1 MSVTIYAYRNLLW
14 LNQQV
19 REVIPVAAVPHQ
31 VMPPDEEEFARAEM
45 DKLGWLR
52 PGEKTLGG
60 YPDWSLSTEGSRQ
73 ARRSTAKYPVY
84 SAAYEILH
92 AIPRERFGSL
102 PGAEDAFEDSFRDPV
117 LERAFTEDEI
127 HAAAKLLHQQGHI
140 KAEESHGAGLLRLE
154 ITASGEDEREEHYVP
169 GLRVGSSPAETASNT
184 EHHVPGLRGD
194 SSPAER
200 TFNTHINISG
210 GTFGAAQFGANNS
223 AHVENVGSEI
233 HQHFQELRELA
244 HSAPVS
250 ESEREEVLGQITQL
264 EEVAKSGN
272 AADFETL
279 KNNLLG
285 GFASRLG
292 HEAALKL
299 LALSPL
305 ISGLGNSF

>member
-1 MSVTIYAYRNLLW
+1 MSVTIYSYRNLLW

-19 REVIPVAAVPHQ
+19 REVIPVEAVPHQ

-52 PGEKTLGG
+52 PGEKTQAG

-140 KAEESHGAGLLRLE
+140 AAEESHGAGLLRLE
-154 ITASGEDEREEHYVP
+154 ITASGEDVREEHYVP

-184 EHHVPGLRGD
+184 EFH
-194 SSPAER
+194 
-200 TFNTHINISG
+200 TNISG
-210 GTFGAAQFGANNS
+210 GIFGAAQFGQNNS

-244 HSAPVS
+244 HSAQVS
-250 ESEREEVLGQITQL
+250 ESEREEVLDQITQL
-264 EEVAKSGN
+264 EEVAESGN
-272 AADFETL
+272 AGDFENL
-279 KNNLLG
+279 KNSLLG

-292 HEAALKL
+292 NEAALKL

-305 ISGLGNSF
+305 ISGLGGSF